1 MRQNTPKTADNTA
14 STQTLP
20 TSRQDLAQ
28 AAIVAAL
35 AAHWQEAVKLN
46 EQIIASQKDNIEAL
60 NRLAR
65 AYYFLGEA
73 QKAQKLYKRALELD
87 PYNII
92 ALKNLDKINKVF
104 LRIEKTAKGNGNS
117 TVKNGHTNYIPTTTN
132 LSQIFL
138 YEPGKTKVV
147 NLLNL
152 APPSVLVSLSCGD
165 QVFLNPKNHA
175 ITILNSEGIYL
186 GAFPD
191 DLAHRLLSF
200 ISAGNQYEAFVKCA
214 TLKVLTIFVKETKR
228 GPKFAAQPSFQS
240 KNNSF
245 FDEET

>member
-1 MRQNTPKTADNTA
+1 MHQNGQKATVG
-14 STQTLP
+14 STRSP
-20 TSRQDLAQ
+20 SSLAQ

-35 AAHWQEAVKLN
+35 AARWQEAVKLN
-46 EQIIASQKDNIEAL
+46 EQIIANQKDNTEAL

-65 AYYFLGEA
+65 AYYFLGET
-73 QKAQKLYKRALELD
+73 QKAQKFYKRALEHD
-87 PYNII
+87 PYNVI
-92 ALKNLDKINKVF
+92 AIKNLDKI
-104 LRIEKTAKGNGNS
+104 EKGAGT
-117 TVKNGHTNYIPTTTN
+117 NGHTNHIPGAFN

-152 APPSVLVSLSCGD
+152 APPSVLASLSCGD
-165 QVFLNPKNHA
+165 QIFLNPKNHA
-175 ITILNSEGIYL
+175 ITVANSEGVYL

-200 ISAGNQYEAFVKCA
+200 ISGGNEYQVFVKCA
-214 TLKVLTIFVKETKR
+214 TTKMLGIFLRETKR

-240 KNNSF
+240 KNNSP
-245 FDEET
+245 FDEEA